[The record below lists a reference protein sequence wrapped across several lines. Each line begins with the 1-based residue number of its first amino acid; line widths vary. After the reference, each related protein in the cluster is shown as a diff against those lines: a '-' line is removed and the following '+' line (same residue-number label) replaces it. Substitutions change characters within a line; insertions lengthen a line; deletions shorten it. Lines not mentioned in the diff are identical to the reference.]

1 MSSFPMSFFHYL
13 SLRANGVVIPSGLR
27 GPTSHKND
35 GPEIRGDGVSG
46 YEVDEKDAI
55 RCISMETQLT
65 RYPDDETGTS
75 FGRRV
80 FHPIRFSKHP
90 DRTTPLLF
98 RALVGFQELDGEFRI
113 YKPSPN
119 FKWQHFFTVAFRGG
133 RIQSQDLH
141 ARNEGRGLPIEGP
154 NGTVLWA
161 STNVPMIEIITL
173 TVEHIEWTHV
183 VGNVTCA
190 ETEEFFRPDPSERAQ
205 EVGVFDPLDMVRG
218 LLR

>member
-1 MSSFPMSFFHYL
+1 MRLFHYL

-27 GPTSHKND
+27 GPASHQYD
-35 GPEIRGDGVSG
+35 GQEIMIGEADK

-55 RCISMETQLT
+55 PCISLETQLT

-80 FHPIRFSKHP
+80 IHPIRFSKHP

-113 YKPSPN
+113 YKPAQN
-119 FKWQHFFTVAFRGG
+119 LNWEHFFTVAFRGG

-141 ARNEGRGLPIEGP
+141 ARDEVSGAPVEGP
-154 NGTVLWA
+154 NGTVLWTG
-161 STNVPMIEIITL
+161 SHVPIIEMITL

-190 ETEEFFRPDPSERAQ
+190 ETEEFLRPDPSERAQ
-205 EVGVFDPLDMVRG
+205 EVGLFDPLNMVRG